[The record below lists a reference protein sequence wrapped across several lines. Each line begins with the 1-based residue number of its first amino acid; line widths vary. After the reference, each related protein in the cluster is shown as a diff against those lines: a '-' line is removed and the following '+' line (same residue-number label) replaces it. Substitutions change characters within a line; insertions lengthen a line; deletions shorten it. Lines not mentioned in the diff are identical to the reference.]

1 MEDKNPESSKEYHE
15 EVVDEK
21 EIEALEKFKINLK
34 NIIDKKE
41 NPCLNS
47 SILSDNDSLIHFL
60 RARKLNIKKST
71 EMILDYFKW
80 KEKINLDNVYLNY
93 ELKDKYKLQLIIP
106 HGFHK
111 VTKDGYPLYFHVMGY
126 FKAEEFFKI
135 GTSDELT
142 TYATKVIETL
152 VRDYFKVCSQIK
164 GSYIYGAFGV
174 VDFKGINSSILGKK
188 FLGYVKALAKLQDY
202 YPEILVGINIINAGF
217 LFRTFY
223 TAIKIF
229 IDSKT
234 RKKIKVYGE
243 KYQEGLLEKIDKEN
257 IPKFYGGT
265 CECPGGCLYSNEG
278 PWKKKVD
285 TEETIPEDILIKRK
299 EINDSMAL
307 GKLKASPEDK
317 IKKDGKIDFETE
329 EL

>member
-1 MEDKNPESSKEYHE
+1 MEDVKTESLKEYHE
-15 EVVDEK
+15 EIIDPK
-21 EIEALEKFKINLK
+21 EIEALGKFKINLK
-34 NIIDKKE
+34 NIIDKKDK
-41 NPCLNS
+41 PYIDS

-71 EMILDYFKW
+71 EMILAYFEW
-80 KEKINLDNVYLNY
+80 KEKINLDYVYLNY
-93 ELKDKYKLQLIIP
+93 ELKELYKLKLIIP

-111 VTKDGYPLYFHVMGY
+111 VTKDGYPLYFHVMGF
-126 FKAEEFFKI
+126 FKAEEFYKI
-135 GTSDELT
+135 GTTDELT

-152 VRDYFKVCSQIK
+152 VRDYFNVCSQIK

-188 FLGYVKALAKLQDY
+188 FLGYVKALSKLQDY
-202 YPEILVGINIINAGF
+202 YPEILAGINIINAGF

-243 KYQEGLLEKIDKEN
+243 KYQEGLFEVIDKEN

-278 PWKKKVD
+278 PWKKKLEI
-285 TEETIPEDILIKRK
+285 EEKIPEDILRRRK
-299 EINDSMAL
+299 EINDCLAL
-307 GKLKASPEDK
+307 GKLKMSPEDK
-317 IKKDGKIDFETE
+317 SKKDGKVDIEAED
-329 EL
+329 L